1 MKPIIC
7 HYCGKPIEKRD
18 QLVTASNWLRVRPY
32 HYVCFEEVEK
42 ESSTIYNSWTPLN
55 GPAGN
60 ITAAIMA
67 VLAGWLLLTDTWGL
81 AGSLIGFLA
90 LYRVLIRL
98 AALIGFERKVP
109 A

>member
-1 MKPIIC
+1 MKLTIC

-32 HYVCFEEVEK
+32 HYVCFDEVEK

-60 ITAAIMA
+60 ITAVIMA
-67 VLAGWLLLTDTWGL
+67 VLSGWLLLTDTWGL
-81 AGSLIGFLA
+81 AGSLIGFVA
-90 LYRVLIRL
+90 LYRVLIRF

-109 A
+109 E

>member
-7 HYCGKPIEKRD
+7 RYCGKPIEKRD
-18 QLVTASNWLRVRPY
+18 QLVTASHWLRVRAY

-67 VLAGWLLLTDTWGL
+67 MLAVWLLLTGTWGV
-81 AGSLIGFLA
+81 AGSLIGLLA
-90 LYRVLIRL
+90 SYRVLLRL
-98 AALIGFERKVP
+98 TAFLLFERKVP
-109 A
+109 R